1 METEI
6 GSRRYHG
13 ALLDPLS
20 GGVHPAKYIAGLARM
35 ADQCGVDLHEGVEA
49 KNIEMRNGRFLVKTD
64 KGFVSA
70 EQVVVATN
78 GYTGSLVP
86 WLHRRVIPVE
96 SMIIATEE
104 LPAEIAKSL
113 IPNGRMIFDTKNLL
127 FYFRL
132 SPDGKRMLFGGRLRS
147 AKKSMRENAAFMRR
161 NMLQVYPQLEKV
173 GIAYAWSGNVAMT
186 WDRLPHIGRQNG
198 IYYAMGYCGHGVA
211 LASYLGRKLSEMILG
226 SGTPTAFADN
236 TFKAI
241 PFFRTIPWGLPMI
254 TLYYSTLDR
263 FA

>member
-1 METEI
+1 
-6 GSRRYHG
+6 
-13 ALLDPLS
+13 
-20 GGVHPAKYIAGLARM
+20 
-35 ADQCGVDLHEGVEA
+35 
-49 KNIEMRNGRFLVKTD
+49 
-64 KGFVSA
+64 
-70 EQVVVATN
+70 
-78 GYTGSLVP
+78 VP
-86 WLHRRVIPVE
+86 WLYRRVIPVE

-104 LPAEIAKSL
+104 LPPEIAKPL

-132 SPDGKRMLFGGRLRS
+132 SPDGKRLLFGGRLKS
-147 AKKSMRENAAFMRR
+147 AKKSMRENAIFMRR
-161 NMLQVYPQLEKV
+161 NLLQVYPQLEQV
-173 GIAYAWSGNVAMT
+173 GIEYAWSGNVAST

-226 SGTPTAFADN
+226 SGTPTVFADN
-236 TFKAI
+236 TFTAI
-241 PFFRTIPWGLPMI
+241 PFFRTMPWALPII